1 MLLTINYKLIYTRY
15 GEGSNGDLVY
25 IYRMQ
30 HQHATATTTDQI
42 GAAHHDTAI
51 NATCVRGH
59 YFLYK
64 HSHHASCIDCCI
76 VLCCL
81 HLGGVVVVACCCCIL
96 YRLAL
101 MLALI
106 FAPCACGVSPGAN
119 KPRAQVVVATSCML
133 CWWCFST
140 VQRLHLH
147 TWWYTSHSG
156 TCI

>member
-1 MLLTINYKLIYTRY
+1 MQLYT
-15 GEGSNGDLVY
+15 
-25 IYRMQ
+25 
-30 HQHATATTTDQI
+30 TTTDQI
-42 GAAHHDTAI
+42 GAAHHDTEI

-64 HSHHASCIDCCI
+64 HSHHASCSDCCT

-81 HLGGVVVVACCCCIL
+81 HLGGDDGGCSC
-96 YRLAL
+96 
-101 MLALI
+101 MLLLHPVPTSADAGPDLCTLHPDLCTLHPDLCTLCLWC
-106 FAPCACGVSPGAN
+106 FPWCN
-119 KPRAQVVVATSCML
+119 NPRVQVVVATSCML

-147 TWWYTSHSG
+147 SWWYTSHSG